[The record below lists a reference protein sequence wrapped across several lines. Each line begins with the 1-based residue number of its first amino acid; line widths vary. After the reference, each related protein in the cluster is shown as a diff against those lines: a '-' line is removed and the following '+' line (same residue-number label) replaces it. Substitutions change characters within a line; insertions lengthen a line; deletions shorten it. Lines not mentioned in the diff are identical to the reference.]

1 MLNQRE
7 TERTHVVDTV
17 AKDLYNK
24 SEVTE
29 AEKVE
34 IEKVLPKD
42 ISNLSN
48 EEIKNSFK

>member
-1 MLNQRE
+1 MLNQQKQ
-7 TERTHVVDTV
+7 RTHVVDTV
-17 AKDLYNK
+17 AKNLYKNLK
-24 SEVTE
+24 LQKQK
-29 AEKVE
+29 AE